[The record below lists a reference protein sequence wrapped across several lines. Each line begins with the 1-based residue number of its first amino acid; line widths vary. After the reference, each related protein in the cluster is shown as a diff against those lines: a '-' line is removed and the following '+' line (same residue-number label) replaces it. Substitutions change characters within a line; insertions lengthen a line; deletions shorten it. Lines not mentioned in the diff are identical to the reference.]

1 MGISITGVT
10 DNAYV
15 YNTLASKKQG
25 EDNLTASA
33 ADSAE
38 TVCANQLSAQQKLQQ
53 ADEFWAEHDRLYA
66 EQMATVMDT
75 ITDGMAVAQ
84 EIARR
89 MSSGAKVSQ
98 ADENN
103 LMQYDSRM
111 YMAAK
116 NAQMMAQRKK
126 DMSKESLIEQFEKR
140 HADDRKDWTSE
151 LNDRIAVINK
161 NSVTVSETQ
170 NSEQET
176 ETANLGISTETAG
189 NAAAVSGGSI
199 DISI

>member
-1 MGISITGVT
+1 MGMSISGITDCT
-10 DNAYV
+10 YT
-15 YNTLASKKQG
+15 YNTQAIEKQS
-25 EDNLTASA
+25 EDNLTSSGERSSEIVVK
-33 ADSAE
+33 ADQLTAE
-38 TVCANQLSAQQKLQQ
+38 QKIQQ

-89 MSSGAKVSQ
+89 MASGAKVSQ
-98 ADENN
+98 SDENT

-116 NAQMMAQRKK
+116 NAQIMAQKKK
-126 DMSKESLIEQFEKR
+126 DMSNESLIEQFEER
-140 HADDRKDWTSE
+140 HANDRKDWTSE
-151 LNDRIAVINK
+151 LNDKIAVMN
-161 NSVTVSETQ
+161 NGSAAASETQ
-170 NSEQET
+170 NIEVSAET
-176 ETANLGISTETAG
+176 TG
-189 NAAAVSGGSI
+189 NAAAISSGSI

>member
-1 MGISITGVT
+1 MGMSISGITDCT
-10 DNAYV
+10 YT
-15 YNTLASKKQG
+15 YNTQAIEKQS
-25 EDNLTASA
+25 EDNLTSSGERSSEIVVK
-33 ADSAE
+33 ADQLTAE
-38 TVCANQLSAQQKLQQ
+38 QKIQQ

-89 MSSGAKVSQ
+89 MASGAKVSQ
-98 ADENN
+98 SDENT

-116 NAQMMAQRKK
+116 NAQIMAQKKK
-126 DMSKESLIEQFEKR
+126 DMSNESLIEQFEER
-140 HADDRKDWTSE
+140 HANDRKDWTSE
-151 LNDRIAVINK
+151 LNDKIAVMN
-161 NSVTVSETQ
+161 NGSAATSETQ
-170 NSEQET
+170 NIEISAET
-176 ETANLGISTETAG
+176 TG
-189 NAAAVSGGSI
+189 NAAAISSGSI